1 MGLSFRLQRSGS
13 EEVAQIVKCS
23 ELRIRGY
30 VRAGKNVMRVI
41 KIQLVLMLEF
51 LKNSHMQIPCLS
63 VQVCLRRVQL
73 TKKR

>member
-51 LKNSHMQIPCLS
+51 LNNSHMQIPCLN
-63 VQVCLRRVQL
+63 VQVCLRRMQL